1 MKELVIYGCFAEG
14 FMRMGTVEISP
25 QKPWL
30 RTFEITEAYA
40 SVDIDINCSRP
51 VILDFE
57 DEGFAS
63 GFEVEGVVYL
73 HFEAGHVPNGVL
85 IREA

>member
-14 FMRMGTVEISP
+14 FVRMGTVEINP
-25 QKPWL
+25 QKQWL
-30 RTFEITEAYA
+30 RTFEIAEAYA
-40 SVDIDINCSRP
+40 SVDIDINCSKP
-51 VILDFE
+51 IVIDFD

-73 HFEAGHVPNGVL
+73 HFNADCVPGAVL
-85 IREA
+85 TREA

>member
-30 RTFEITEAYA
+30 RTFEIAEAYA
-40 SVDIDINCSRP
+40 SVDIDINCSKP

-73 HFEAGHVPNGVL
+73 HFEANSVPGAVL